1 MSTTLPDDRVTSYQP
16 LVATTTFEADFP
28 VFDDTDLSVF
38 HDGVKREDFT
48 VSATYVEGVSNDAK
62 VIFATGLIGDVLVVG
77 SRSPRRNTRFTNG
90 GPIPVWQQNLALDT
104 LAGQA
109 QEACRDSRRAVKAPF
124 DSDGYGIE
132 GGIPSGS
139 VLVMNGDRIEGGP
152 SYSGIQDAVEDAQN
166 AAAAAALS
174 EQNAAASAVQSGAF
188 ANAAGASAQ
197 DAQEAELEAQAL
209 VEQATAGFIGFVDG
223 LGYDFGSVTDPLT
236 FFDQDWGTL

>member
-1 MSTTLPDDRVTSYQP
+1 MSTTLPDDRVTPYQP

-28 VFDDTDLSVF
+28 VFDNADLSVF
-38 HDGVKREDFT
+38 HDGVEREDFT

-62 VIFATGLIGDVLVVG
+62 VIFATGLVGDVLVVG

-124 DSDGYGIE
+124 DSDGYEIE
-132 GGIPSGS
+132 GDIPDGS

-152 SYSGIQDAVEDAQN
+152 SFGGIQDAVDDAQN

-188 ANAAGASAQ
+188 ANAAAASAQ

>member
-28 VFDDTDLSVF
+28 VFDNTDLSVF

-62 VIFATGLIGDVLVVG
+62 VIFAAGLVGEVLVVG
-77 SRSPRRNTRFTNG
+77 SRSPRRNARFTNG
-90 GPIPVWQQNLALDT
+90 GPIPVWQQNLAFDT

-124 DSDGYGIE
+124 DSDGYEIE
-132 GGIPSGS
+132 GDIPDGS

-152 SYSGIQDAVEDAQN
+152 SFGGIQDAVEN

-188 ANAAGASAQ
+188 ANAAAASAQ